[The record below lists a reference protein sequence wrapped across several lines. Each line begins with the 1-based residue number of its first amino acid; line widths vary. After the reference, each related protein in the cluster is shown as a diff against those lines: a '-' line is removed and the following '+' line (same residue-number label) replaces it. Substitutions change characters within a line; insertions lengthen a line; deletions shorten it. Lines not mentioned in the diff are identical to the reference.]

1 MMFNNKVFSDRLSDL
16 MERANIS
23 ALALSKIIG
32 FSDTTILKWKKGKI
46 IPTIDKLYALC
57 QYFDVSADY
66 LIGLED

>member
-1 MMFNNKVFSDRLSDL
+1 MFNNKIFSDRLNDL

-46 IPTIDKLYALC
+46 VPTIDKLYALC

>member
-1 MMFNNKVFSDRLSDL
+1 MFNNKIFSDRLSEL
-16 MERANIS
+16 MKKTNIS
-23 ALALSKIIG
+23 ALALSKVLG